1 MIRRAATTLHIHLDP
16 AASASLQEQLNDG
29 IRRAIREG
37 LIRPNTRM
45 PSSRALAEEL
55 GVSRTTTQLAFE
67 QLQAEGYLTTR
78 HGSGTFVADDPP
90 DRPLRPPPPS
100 PPVRL
105 QSAISIS
112 RRGAAIAA
120 AVPAAH
126 RIAGPPR
133 AFRIGVPALELFPVR
148 TWARL
153 ASRRVMAVT
162 STQLDYGR
170 AGGLKALREAIA
182 DHVQTTR
189 GTRCDADQVYVVG
202 GAQRGLD
209 LISRVLLD
217 PGERALME
225 EPGYPGAWN
234 ALVGAGAS
242 IRPVPVDDEGMDIDA
257 CPDRVGARLVYTTPS
272 HQFPLGVSMS
282 LARRFALL
290 RWAAAARAWVIE
302 DDYDSEFRHT
312 AQPIPCLHGL
322 DGDGRVIYVGTF
334 SKSLFPALRL
344 GFAIVPPALQERLRA
359 ARWSA
364 GDPQPPFLDQAILA
378 DFMAGGHYARHV
390 SRMRAVYRERLDAL
404 HAAAKRHCAGALD
417 IRPVGTGLH
426 AVADLT
432 GADANRVFDEAMARG
447 VEVMPL
453 SAYALG
459 DAPVANALVL
469 GFGAV
474 SPEALNAGMG
484 TLAAAIEAAG
494 RSGDA
499 RAFSAE

>member
-1 MIRRAATTLHIHLDP
+1 MIRGAAATLHIQLDST
-16 AASASLQEQLNDG
+16 ASTSLQEQLNDG

-45 PSSRALAEEL
+45 PSSRALAAEL

-78 HGSGTFVADDPP
+78 HGSGTYVAADPP
-90 DRPLRPPPPS
+90 DRPVRPPRPPR
-100 PPVRL
+100 PVRL
-105 QSAISIS
+105 HSAISIS

-120 AVPAAH
+120 AMPAAH

-153 ASRRVMAVT
+153 ASRRVMSVT
-162 STQLDYGR
+162 SAQLDYGR

-182 DHVQTTR
+182 DHVQTSR

-234 ALVGAGAS
+234 AFVGAGAS
-242 IRPVPVDDEGMDIDA
+242 IRPVPVDDDGMDIDA
-257 CPDRVGARLVYTTPS
+257 CPDRAGARLVYTTPA

-290 RWAAAARAWVIE
+290 RWAAAERAWVIE

-344 GFAIVPPALQERLRA
+344 GFLIVPPALHERLRA

-364 GDPQPPFLDQAILA
+364 ADPQPPFLDQAILA
-378 DFMAGGHYARHV
+378 DFMDGGHFARHV

-404 HAAAKRHCAGALD
+404 RVAAQRYCAGALD
-417 IRPVGTGLH
+417 IRPVGIGLH

-432 GADANRVFDEAMARG
+432 GADASRVFDEAMARG

-453 SAYALG
+453 SAYARG

-474 SPEALNAGMG
+474 SPEALNAGMC

-494 RSGDA
+494 RGDA
-499 RAFSAE
+499 RACSVE